1 MVVRYQC
8 MSFIILGKRCFAG
21 AVDGDDDYFFCQ
33 WLHSIM
39 HEDGVFPRALSWCNI
54 VTLFFVV
61 AVS

>member
-21 AVDGDDDYFFCQ
+21 AVDGGDDYFFCQ

-39 HEDGVFPRALSWCNI
+39 HEDGAFPTHGR
-54 VTLFFVV
+54 
-61 AVS
+61 